1 MVDKNYSL
9 FIIFLILLLISIT
22 LSQTENTNINNT
34 NTNKTKSQYDYED
47 DEQEE
52 DRKKGVNETHIL
64 ILNDSN
70 YSSIIPKYEA
80 LFLIFYLSP
89 CENCKIYMPHF
100 IRLSHYSYD
109 FNIGIKFAKVD
120 GKTNEKIVKEY
131 NIDSYPTIILF
142 YKNKLYYY
150 NKEITSAGLLK
161 FYEKVKNGPIRE
173 LKSLREFEIVLKA
186 HMRVLLSTIKD
197 KSLIIYKSLINFAS
211 DNGIIEIVSCN
222 SNDCIEKYG
231 KDEIIFFHEREDKI
245 NYYSKDYEPINKAKI
260 NSIKNFMSIFNVE
273 YGTLLNQQYKLDMLF
288 ENENK
293 KAIIYFR
300 NSENIKY
307 TSKDIIFKELGKELR
322 LKNIYTY
329 ISDIA
334 GDDIYELVSNF
345 FVINENELP
354 TILYYDLINNN
365 QDSYTYRIMNVKE
378 KNINKEYIL
387 KFIEDVNNGKI
398 KRDLHT
404 SFPPKFKEKDG
415 IRYVTGRTYDKDVI
429 EEKNNVCI
437 LFIDEKKEKEE
448 KTKNYKEIII
458 NLSEKYGDDEEMK
471 IVFELIDGRTNEP
484 RDIEIKSLEDFPLI
498 YLYTNNM
505 KEKKVIKFLPK
516 NNDTTSENEVEKFL
530 LDNLGYN
537 RKKDDNNRSDL

>member
-1 MVDKNYSL
+1 MIEKKYSF
-9 FIIFLILLLISIT
+9 FIFFLALLLISIT
-22 LSQTENTNINNT
+22 QSQNTNTNNT
-34 NTNKTKSQYDYED
+34 NNKTKSQYDYED

-64 ILNDSN
+64 ILSDSN
-70 YSSIIPKYEA
+70 YSSIIPKFEP

-109 FNIGIKFAKVD
+109 FNLGIKFAKVD

-142 YKNKLYYY
+142 FKNQLYYY

-161 FYEKVKNGPIRE
+161 FYEKIKNGPIRE
-173 LKSLREFEIVLKA
+173 LKNLKEFEIVLKA

-197 KSLIIYKSLINFAS
+197 KSLIIYKSLINYAS
-211 DNGIIEIVSCN
+211 ENGIIEIVSCITD
-222 SNDCIEKYG
+222 DCIKKYG
-231 KDEIIFFHEREDKI
+231 KDEIFFFHEREDKI
-245 NYYSKDYEPINKAKI
+245 NYYSKDYEPINKANI

-307 TSKDIIFKELGKELR
+307 TSKDILFKELGKELR
-322 LKNIYTY
+322 LKNIYTF
-329 ISDIA
+329 ISDIT

-345 FVINENELP
+345 FVVNENELP
-354 TILYYDLINNN
+354 TIIYYDLVNNN
-365 QDSYTYRIMNVKE
+365 QDSNTYRIINIKE

-387 KFIEDVNNGKI
+387 KFIEDINNRKI

-429 EEKNNVCI
+429 EEKKNVCI

-448 KTKNYKEIII
+448 KTKSYKEILI
-458 NLSEKYGDDEEMK
+458 NLSEKYSDNEEMN

-484 RDIEIKSLEDFPLI
+484 RDIEIKSLEEFPLI
-498 YLYTNNM
+498 YLYTNNI
-505 KEKKVIKFLPK
+505 EQKKVIKFQPK
-516 NNDTTSENEVEKFL
+516 NNDTISEIEVENFL
-530 LDNLGYN
+530 LDNLSYN
-537 RKKDDNNRSDL
+537 RKKENNNRSDL